1 MQIILESMKG
11 NKKEE
16 IVRIDHLSDK
26 NTKMFHSEYSICTNH
41 TLGCKV
47 LTYIYVYI
55 HTCIYGNIIA
65 TIAFT
70 PMIYNKLRIV
80 AEGHTSS
87 RKGDT
92 RRGEA
97 IIKEAN
103 SS

>member
-16 IVRIDHLSDK
+16 IVRIDLLSDK
-26 NTKMFHSEYSICTNH
+26 NTKMLHSEYSICTNH

-47 LTYIYVYI
+47 LMYIYIY
-55 HTCIYGNIIA
+55 TCIYGNIIA

-87 RKGDT
+87 RKGNT